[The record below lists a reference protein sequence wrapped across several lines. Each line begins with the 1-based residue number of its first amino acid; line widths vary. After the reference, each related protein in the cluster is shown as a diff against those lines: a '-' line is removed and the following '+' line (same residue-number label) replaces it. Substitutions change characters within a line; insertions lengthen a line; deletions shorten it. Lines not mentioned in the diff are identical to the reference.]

1 MPRLLFIL
9 TTVLASAG
17 LAGAALAQDS
27 RNTEKPHDRTL
38 RPGQIVYVDDGTC
51 PAGEIKEITGGSKDK
66 SMPRKT
72 RCIKRSEAPG
82 G

>member
-1 MPRLLFIL
+1 MHRLMFIV
-9 TTVLASAG
+9 TAAVASAG
-17 LAGAALAQDS
+17 LASAALAQDS
-27 RNTEKPHDRTL
+27 RNAEKPHDRTL

-51 PAGEIKEITGGSKDK
+51 PTGEIKEITGGSKDK

-72 RCIKRSEAPG
+72 RCVKRSDAPG